1 MELWWDPLLNMLSSG
16 LQRLLGHPLM
26 AGMCRIAHELQRMHT
41 DDYRAYTMLMLQ
53 RSTTLL
59 EAITGMT
66 LAVRLGLLSSDGQ
79 QLVVQHLAGAGGT
92 AAADEATAGPACVPA
107 AAAAALPAAAA
118 AELLQLKL
126 AARDTIFSEAITANA
141 VRRVADTSLYG
152 QTRARPG
159 ADVFLGGDT
168 EASLVVVPLQ
178 LGPGVPHKAALY
190 VLHNKPGNF
199 ATAKRPICVL
209 ASMLQLLL
217 HKQLQE
223 GGLLTGVWR
232 DAEVPAQDLQ
242 EHAVVVRAP
251 PAEPAERQNS
261 GTHASAS
268 NSQPSTASALVQM
281 LQQQVRNN
289 LQASQVKLLQAA
301 RKGGYLQ
308 ELELK
313 RVLGKG
319 GFGIVYAGT
328 WKGCPAAVKVM
339 MVPKQQRRVM
349 KGAMEMAVQESLSHP
364 NIVRVFACLFD
375 MVEEAVSVGSSSG
388 FAPGTLM
395 FNPAWLRFRPA
406 GPEDMEAG
414 AISNIMIM
422 EYCEGGT
429 LASAVRAGLVHKTEH
444 INGRNCASVTMWKLL
459 TVLLDV
465 ARSLE
470 HVHRLSLLHC
480 DLKPANVLLKT
491 SPDSSL
497 GLVAKLADFG
507 LVKMMTNDRMYIRNN
522 SVSGTITHLA
532 PERFETGSRL
542 TPAVDIYAFGML
554 MFEAYT
560 RHRPFANLHPAGI
573 LQAVAR
579 GSRPEFPPGT
589 PPPYQALAEACW
601 AQQSE
606 QRPTANIVV
615 QQLQDMLARTNCPSV
630 FAKRHY
636 V

>member
-1 MELWWDPLLNMLSSG
+1 MLSTG

-26 AGMCRIAHELQRMHT
+26 AGMCRIAHELERTRT
-41 DDYRAYTMLMLQ
+41 DDYRAYAMLMLQ

-79 QLVVQHLAGAGGT
+79 QLVVQHLAGGGG
-92 AAADEATAGPACVPA
+92 AAAYDATAGPACAPA
-107 AAAAALPAAAA
+107 AAAAPA

-126 AARDTIFSEAITANA
+126 AARGTIFSEAITANA
-141 VRRVADTSLYG
+141 ARLVADTSLYG
-152 QTRARPG
+152 QTLARPR

-178 LGPGVPHKAALY
+178 LGQGVPHKAALY
-190 VLHNKPGNF
+190 VSHNKPGNF

-217 HKQLQE
+217 HKQLQG

-251 PAEPAERQNS
+251 LPEPAERQNS

-268 NSQPSTASALVQM
+268 NAQPAAASALVQM

-289 LQASQVKLLQAA
+289 LQASRDKLLQAA
-301 RKGGYLQ
+301 RTGGYLQ
-308 ELELK
+308 DLELK

-414 AISNIMIM
+414 AISNIMIK

-429 LASAVRAGLVHKTEH
+429 LAS
-444 INGRNCASVTMWKLL
+444 
-459 TVLLDV
+459 
-465 ARSLE
+465 
-470 HVHRLSLLHC
+470 
-480 DLKPANVLLKT
+480 
-491 SPDSSL
+491 
-497 GLVAKLADFG
+497 
-507 LVKMMTNDRMYIRNN
+507 
-522 SVSGTITHLA
+522 
-532 PERFETGSRL
+532 GS
-542 TPAVDIYAFGML
+542 IW
-554 MFEAYT
+554 
-560 RHRPFANLHPAGI
+560 I
-573 LQAVAR
+573 Q
-579 GSRPEFPPGT
+579 PGT
-589 PPPYQALAEACW
+589 TYL
-601 AQQSE
+601 
-606 QRPTANIVV
+606 
-615 QQLQDMLARTNCPSV
+615 
-630 FAKRHY
+630 
-636 V
+636 